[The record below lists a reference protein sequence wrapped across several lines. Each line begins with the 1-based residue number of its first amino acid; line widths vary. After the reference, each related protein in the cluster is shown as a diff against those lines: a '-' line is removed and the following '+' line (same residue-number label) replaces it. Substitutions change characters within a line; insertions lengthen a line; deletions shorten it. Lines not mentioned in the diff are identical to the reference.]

1 MPQDGVPKRRS
12 IVFPLLLIVIGALFL
27 YGQFRPDFN
36 PLQVLRTYWPVLLI
50 FLGLGMIWDHSR
62 RQQNPDAPA
71 RFSMG
76 STIGALAFILVLV
89 AIFWHGHGFARG
101 RRRAF
106 AMEHKS
112 QTVERQNAKSLHA
125 TIDMNAGDLT
135 VSGGSPDLLDA
146 SFDYRASSG
155 KPDVEYHVSDGKGEL
170 EVSQDKGDSN
180 FNTTSDNSWTLRF
193 ARDIPTDLKIDMG
206 AGEGRL
212 RLRDVNLTNLNL
224 NMGAGS
230 VDVDLTGDRT
240 KDVRADIQGGVGEAD
255 IRLPKN
261 IGVVVR
267 ASGGLGSIETHGLK
281 HDGDEYTNEQYGK
294 SPVTLHLNV
303 QGGVGLISLTQE
315 P

>member
-1 MPQDGVPKRRS
+1 MAQDRFPRRRS
-12 IVFPLLLIVIGALFL
+12 IVFPILLIFLGVLFL
-27 YGQFRPDFN
+27 YRQFRPDFD
-36 PLQVLRTYWPVLLI
+36 PFPVLWTYWPLILILLG
-50 FLGLGMIWDHSR
+50 FGMIWDHTR
-62 RQQNPDAPA
+62 RQQNPDAPQ

-76 STIGALAFILVLV
+76 STIGTLAFILVLV

-101 RRRAF
+101 RRGMF
-106 AMEHKS
+106 AMQHKS
-112 QTVERQNAKSLHA
+112 QTIERQNAKSLRA

-135 VSGGSPDLLDA
+135 VSGGSQDLLDA

-155 KPDVEYHVSDGKGEL
+155 TPQMEYHVSDGAGQL

-193 ARDIPTDLKIDMG
+193 ARDIPTDLKVEMG

-212 RLRDVNLTNLNL
+212 RLRDVTLTNLEL
-224 NMGAGS
+224 DMGAGS
-230 VDVDLTGDRT
+230 VEVDLTGDRT
-240 KDVRADIQGGVGEAD
+240 KDLRAEIQGGVGEAD

-261 IGVVVR
+261 IGVVVN
-267 ASGGLGSIETHGLK
+267 ASGGLGAIQAHGLK
-281 HDGDEYTNEQYGK
+281 HDGDEYTNDQYGK

-303 QGGVGLISLTQE
+303 QGGVGMINLTQE